1 MHRTEGLGTRLVS
14 PMQSQ
19 TFCVRVGSGD
29 ETNPYATTYTHHR
42 SPYTLFLKDNFD
54 QIDRLEDGRLNLKL
68 LGKMWR
74 SLDKEEK
81 EVIQITEC
89 VVLPSLLTAVLTSK
103 VHKKGFHVTCST
115 VIWILV

>member
-1 MHRTEGLGTRLVS
+1 MHCTEGLGTRLVS

-19 TFCVRVGSGD
+19 TFCVRVGSGAK
-29 ETNPYATTYTHHR
+29 TNYVTTCTHHR
-42 SPYTLFLKDNFD
+42 SPFTLFLKDNHD

-74 SLDKEEK
+74 SLDTEKK
-81 EVIQITEC
+81 EVIQITEL